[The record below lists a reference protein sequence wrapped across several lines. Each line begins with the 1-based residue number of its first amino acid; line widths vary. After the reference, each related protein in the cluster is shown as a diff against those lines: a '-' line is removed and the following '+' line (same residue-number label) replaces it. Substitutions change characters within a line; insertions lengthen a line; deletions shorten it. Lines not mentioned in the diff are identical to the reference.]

1 MLRIEFI
8 WVQFLY
14 ATHTIL
20 FHFPKKHFMKGF
32 DYFMARKRM
41 VPRTI
46 KTSEIFVLLIDTE
59 KLEPYNETV
68 IIPTVYKD
76 EKKLKEAVEEL
87 VVTDTVRLV
96 DICNVN
102 IVEKLYGME
111 EEKFIELAEVLPD
124 RKADDA
130 EE

>member
-1 MLRIEFI
+1 
-8 WVQFLY
+8 
-14 ATHTIL
+14 
-20 FHFPKKHFMKGF
+20 
-32 DYFMARKRM
+32 MARKRM
-41 VPRTI
+41 VTRTI
-46 KTSEIFVLLIDTE
+46 KTSEILVLLIDTE

-68 IIPTVYKD
+68 VIPAVYKD
-76 EKKLKEAVEEL
+76 EKKLKKAVEEL

-111 EEKFIELAEVLPD
+111 EEKFIEVAEVLPD
-124 RKADDA
+124 RKADDT

>member
-1 MLRIEFI
+1 MGAIPI
-8 WVQFLY
+8 HD
-14 ATHTIL
+14 HTIL
-20 FHFPKKHFMKGF
+20 FHFQKYFMKGF

-41 VPRTI
+41 VTRTI

-68 IIPTVYKD
+68 VIPAVYKD
-76 EKKLKEAVEEL
+76 EKKLKKAVEEL

-111 EEKFIELAEVLPD
+111 EEKFIELAEILPD

>member
-1 MLRIEFI
+1 
-8 WVQFLY
+8 
-14 ATHTIL
+14 
-20 FHFPKKHFMKGF
+20 MKGF

-41 VPRTI
+41 VTRTI

-59 KLEPYNETV
+59 NLEPYNETV
-68 IIPTVYKD
+68 VIPTVYKD

-96 DICNVN
+96 DICNVK
-102 IVEKLYGME
+102 IVEKLYGMDE
-111 EEKFIELAEVLPD
+111 QKFIEVAEILPD
-124 RKADDA
+124 RKADDT

>member
-1 MLRIEFI
+1 MGAIPIHDL
-8 WVQFLY
+8 
-14 ATHTIL
+14 TIL
-20 FHFPKKHFMKGF
+20 FHFTNIILMKGF

-41 VPRTI
+41 VTRTI

-68 IIPTVYKD
+68 VIPTVYKD
-76 EKKLKEAVEEL
+76 EKKLKKAVEEL

-111 EEKFIELAEVLPD
+111 EEKFIEDAEVLPD
-124 RKADDA
+124 RKADDT